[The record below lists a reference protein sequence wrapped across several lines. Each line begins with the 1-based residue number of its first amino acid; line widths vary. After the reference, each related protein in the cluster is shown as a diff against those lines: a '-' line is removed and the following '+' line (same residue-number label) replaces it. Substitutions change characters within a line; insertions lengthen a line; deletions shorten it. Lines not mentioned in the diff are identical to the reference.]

1 MENLEEYAERLKNI
15 KKKNIEQ
22 QPFMKK
28 QVYFTDKQWDII
40 TAFIGILLAIGMTVS
55 VVMIVTKILN

>member
-22 QPFMKK
+22 QTFIKK
-28 QVYFTDKQWDII
+28 HLYFTDKQWDLI
-40 TAFIGILLAIGMTVS
+40 TAFIGILLALGMTVS
-55 VVMIVTKILN
+55 VVLVVTKILN